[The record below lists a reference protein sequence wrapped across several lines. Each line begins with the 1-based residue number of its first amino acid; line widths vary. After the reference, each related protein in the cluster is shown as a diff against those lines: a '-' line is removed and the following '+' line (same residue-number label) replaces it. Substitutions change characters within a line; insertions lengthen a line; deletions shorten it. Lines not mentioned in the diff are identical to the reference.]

1 VTTAR
6 HRLAETPTTHRLFA
20 AQGPSLAEH
29 RAQFGAL
36 PDSAGT
42 NLVAALHESNLT
54 GRGGA
59 GFPTG
64 RKIASVSGRKPVVIG
79 NGAEGEPLSYK
90 DAALLSHAPHL
101 VLDGLNVA
109 AEAVAADKVYIYVP
123 SRLLSTVQHAL
134 EERATPRVDRYR
146 VAAVEAPD
154 TFISGEESAVV
165 RRIEGGPALPRDRK
179 LLTTVS
185 GVRGRPTLINNV
197 ETLAHVALIARYGAE
212 WFRSIGDRTQPGS
225 MLVTLSGA
233 LNKRGVVEVPTGA
246 LLTDV
251 IGRFGFSDHRA
262 LRAVLIGGYH
272 GSWIP
277 TETLTGVRLSKSS
290 LAPLRASPGAGIVH
304 ALGRDECGLA
314 HTADILDYLAE
325 HSAGQC
331 GPCLNGLPRLSQL
344 FEDLAYGRVN
354 DLLVEEIHRMS
365 DLVDGRGACRHP
377 DGTARLARSALHA
390 FASDVTHHRQ
400 GRCEAALTSVPNAGR
415 SRRTDSGAL

>member
-1 VTTAR
+1 MTTPR
-6 HRLAETPTTHRLFA
+6 HRPGETPTIHRLFA
-20 AQGPSLAEH
+20 AHGPSLAEH
-29 RAQFGAL
+29 RAHFGAL

-42 NLVAALHESNLT
+42 NLVAALHESGLT

-90 DAALLSHAPHL
+90 DAALLSRAPHL

-134 EERATPRVDRYR
+134 DERATAGGDRYR

-154 TFISGEESAVV
+154 SFISGEESAVV

-179 LLTTVS
+179 LLTTAS
-185 GVRGRPTLINNV
+185 GVRGRPTLVNNV
-197 ETLAHVALIARYGAE
+197 ETLAHVTLIARYGAE

-233 LNKRGVVEVPTGA
+233 LNKRCVVEVPTGT

-251 IGRFGFSDHRA
+251 TERFGFSDHRT

-277 TETLTGVRLSKSS
+277 TERLTGVRLSKSS
-290 LAPLRASPGAGIVH
+290 LALLRASPGAGIVH

-314 HTADILDYLAE
+314 RTADILGYLAE
-325 HSAGQC
+325 HSARQC

-344 FEDLAYGRVN
+344 FDDLAYRRVD
-354 DLLVEEIHRMS
+354 DLLVEEIHRVS

-390 FASDVTHHRQ
+390 FAFDVTHHRK
-400 GRCEAALTSVPNAGR
+400 GGCEAALTSVPNAGL
-415 SRRTDSGAL
+415 SRRPEWGAR